1 MTSVVETE
9 NSMSEF
15 DTEMI
20 EVGRSVGSHPLF
32 SVATLPRSEREQ
44 QYRSVLCSASE
55 VEGKKSEYVGA
66 RLLDALDDVYKY
78 LQRKGNLP
86 LSVAEIKWVRAP
98 YGEDAPAMDGFHLF
112 LVQPSRTKA

>member
-1 MTSVVETE
+1 M
-9 NSMSEF
+9 NDF

-44 QYRSVLCSASE
+44 IYRSVLCSSSE
-55 VEGKKSEYVGA
+55 AEGKKSESVRA

-78 LQRKGNLP
+78 LRRRGNPP
-86 LSVAEIKWVRAP
+86 LSAEIKWVRAP
-98 YGEDAPAMDGFHLF
+98 YEEDVPKMDGFHLF
-112 LVQPSRTKA
+112 LAQPSRTKA